1 MPNQEYRHEYKF
13 LINEADAAALRSR
26 LTAFMRR
33 DAFHAESG
41 GRYTVRSLYFDNASD
56 QALREKLDGVDER
69 EKFRIRCYDEDT
81 AFIRLEKKGKKHGL
95 CRKTSAP
102 MTREEVEAL
111 IAGDTAFLRA
121 ASHPL
126 LNELAFKMTTL
137 QLRPR
142 ALVIYDREA
151 YAYPAGNVRVTFDSF
166 VRSGLNETDL
176 FNFNL
181 PLVRVLPAPYT
192 ILEVKFDEYLP
203 DTIRTLCHLDARVPC
218 ACSKYALC
226 RI

>member
-1 MPNQEYRHEYKF
+1 MPSQEYRHEYKF
-13 LINEADAAALRSR
+13 LINETDAAALRSR

-33 DAFHAESG
+33 DAFHTENG

-56 QALREKLDGVDER
+56 QALREKLCGVDER
-69 EKFRIRCYDEDT
+69 EKFRIRCYDEDSS
-81 AFIRLEKKGKKHGL
+81 FIRLEKKGKKHGL

-102 MTREEVEAL
+102 LAREEVSAL
-111 IAGDTAFLRA
+111 IAGDSAFLRV
-121 ASHPL
+121 SPHPL
-126 LNELAFKMTTL
+126 LNELAIKMSTL

-151 YAYPAGNVRVTFDSF
+151 YTYPAGNVRVTFDSR
-166 VRSGLNETDL
+166 VRSGLNEIDL
-176 FNFNL
+176 FNFKL

-218 ACSKYALC
+218 ACSKYTLC

>member
-1 MPNQEYRHEYKF
+1 MSSQEYRHEYKF

-33 DAFHAESG
+33 DAFHTESG

-81 AFIRLEKKGKKHGL
+81 SFIRLEKKGKKHGL

-102 MTREEVEAL
+102 MTREEIEAL

-151 YAYPAGNVRVTFDSF
+151 YTYPAGNVRVTFDSR
-166 VRSGLNETDL
+166 VRSGLNEIDL
-176 FNFNL
+176 FNYKL

-226 RI
+226 RL

>member
-13 LINEADAAALRSR
+13 LINESDASALKSR
-26 LTAFMRR
+26 LAVFMRR
-33 DAFHAESG
+33 DAFHTESG
-41 GRYTVRSLYFDNASD
+41 GRYTVRGLYFDNASD
-56 QALREKLDGVDER
+56 QALREKLCGVDER

-81 AFIRLEKKGKKHGL
+81 SFIRLEKKGKKHGL

-102 MTREEVEAL
+102 MTQREAEAL
-111 IAGDTAFLRA
+111 IAGDAAFLRA
-121 ASHPL
+121 SPHPL
-126 LNELAFKMTTL
+126 LNELAIKMTTL

-142 ALVIYDREA
+142 ALVVYDREA
-151 YAYPAGNVRVTFDSF
+151 YTYPAGNVRVTFDSR

-181 PLVRVLPAPYT
+181 PLVRALPAGIV
-192 ILEVKFDEYLP
+192 ILEIKFDGYLP
-203 DTIRTLCHLDARVPC
+203 DMVRTLCRLDARVPC

>member
-1 MPNQEYRHEYKF
+1 MPSQEYRHEYKF
-13 LINEADAAALRSR
+13 LINEADVAALRSR
-26 LTAFMRR
+26 LAACMKR
-33 DAFHAESG
+33 DAFHTESG

-56 QALREKLDGVDER
+56 QALHEKLDGVDER
-69 EKFRIRCYDEDT
+69 EKFRIRCYDEDSS
-81 AFIRLEKKGKKHGL
+81 FIRLEKKGKKHGL
-95 CRKTSAP
+95 CRKVSAP
-102 MTREEVEAL
+102 MTREEVETL
-111 IAGDTAFLRA
+111 IAGDTAFLSA

-126 LNELAFKMTTL
+126 LNELAIKMTTL

-151 YAYPAGNVRVTFDSF
+151 YTYPAGNVRVTFDSR
-166 VRSGLNETDL
+166 VRSGLNEIDL
-176 FNFNL
+176 FNFKL

-203 DTIRTLCHLDARVPC
+203 DTIRTLCRLDARVPC